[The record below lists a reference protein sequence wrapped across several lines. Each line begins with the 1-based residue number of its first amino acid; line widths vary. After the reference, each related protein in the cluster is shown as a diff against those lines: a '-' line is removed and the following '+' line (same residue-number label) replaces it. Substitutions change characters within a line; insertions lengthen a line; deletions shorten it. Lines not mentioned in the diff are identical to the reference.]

1 VSNGSEPNLSSRG
14 GNPSLAA
21 SSGFELDESDE
32 VDVQPLPFRWI
43 PVLFRPGG
51 VEAVAAVNFGV
62 ESWEEKKGQC
72 GSAGPERKGRRDSG
86 GRRSWEKRRELVRE
100 KNASSAHRER
110 GGGGGKKNG
119 GNNAENAPSGFGRE
133 SLPIKVLQVPVLR
146 IVPVLVEGVLAVCR
160 VPLAVETCARSGKV
174 SKRKTTRSGG
184 ENNRRTVVVPPVGRE
199 ACPPGCEDVNP
210 RVAGLEE
217 S

>member
-1 VSNGSEPNLSSRG
+1 MSNGSEPNLSSRG

-110 GGGGGKKNG
+110 GGGGGVEEERRKQRRKRTFG
-119 GNNAENAPSGFGRE
+119 LRERIPADQSFASSGSAHRTRPCRGRTGRLPSTPCGRDLRKERQSQQTENH
-133 SLPIKVLQVPVLR
+133 Q
-146 IVPVLVEGVLAVCR
+146 
-160 VPLAVETCARSGKV
+160 
-174 SKRKTTRSGG
+174 KRWRKQSP
-184 ENNRRTVVVPPVGRE
+184 NRRSSSRRP
-199 ACPPGCEDVNP
+199 
-210 RVAGLEE
+210 
-217 S
+217 

>member
-110 GGGGGKKNG
+110 GGGGG
-119 GNNAENAPSGFGRE
+119 GRRTE
-133 SLPIKVLQVPVLR
+133 ETTQKTHLR
-146 IVPVLVEGVLAVCR
+146 A
-160 VPLAVETCARSGKV
+160 S
-174 SKRKTTRSGG
+174 G
-184 ENNRRTVVVPPVGRE
+184 ENPCRSKFCKFRFCASYPSLSRAYWPFAEYPLRSRPAQGAAKSANGKPPE
-199 ACPPGCEDVNP
+199 A
-210 RVAGLEE
+210 VAKTIAEP